1 MTNSKE
7 RRNGRTTQ
15 KRRRAS
21 KVQKERREEQT
32 EKKEKST
39 AALSS
44 SSSKQD
50 ANRFQK
56 VAAVPFW
63 FGRRKTSKRFTLT
76 LLSFSFAF
84 SMISI
89 FFPLQIAKVL
99 LHSWPDSHRLLSV
112 NAKAPKTLQSSQH
125 LQKKAT
131 KTVRR
136 SFEKEVGSGEVFAD
150 VGPASWKAALA
161 GASGGET
168 SWRGPPVGRKA
179 AGGAPRSRRSA
190 ARLCTRTK
198 GAA

>member
-1 MTNSKE
+1 M
-7 RRNGRTTQ
+7 
-15 KRRRAS
+15 
-21 KVQKERREEQT
+21 
-32 EKKEKST
+32 
-39 AALSS
+39 
-44 SSSKQD
+44 
-50 ANRFQK
+50 
-56 VAAVPFW
+56 
-63 FGRRKTSKRFTLT
+63 
-76 LLSFSFAF
+76 
-84 SMISI
+84 
-89 FFPLQIAKVL
+89 
-99 LHSWPDSHRLLSV
+99 LSV

-198 GAA
+198 GALEFGEGDSCFLSKSLKTFFHEPSTVRARAHTHKHFLLGPSSQLVKSDCCVSHRLTESLLTARFNLLTPLLASWLTSMLAFRRGSF